1 MDKLDKR
8 HFKVKK
14 VINISDL
21 KEGDIVGTSDYVVN
35 NNEKFIQFEYIRSK
49 RSATKVEIT
58 PGIHKAIST
67 MAGLQLV
74 DAGFKN
80 DKLLESF
87 DNTKEIIEKVD
98 CFLRN
103 MDIYKELGRDD
114 VKRCM
119 LLYGPPGTG
128 KTASV
133 SVLAKKYV
141 ADGETAVLIWKTD
154 VIDADSMKDFISN
167 FEYKGVKKLFFIA
180 EDIGGVEVEDAR
192 IASKSSLL
200 SLLDNQ
206 EKTFTIPTLIIATTN
221 FPGMFL
227 ANIANRP
234 QRFDDKIKMDYPSS
248 EARKELFKFIGKDRV
263 TNEDIEYVAESKFKQ
278 FTPAHLQEIVIRSAI
293 YEQAIKKTMDDMV
306 EEIEQY
312 NKGYTDRNSVGIK

>member
-1 MDKLDKR
+1 
-8 HFKVKK
+8 
-14 VINISDL
+14 
-21 KEGDIVGTSDYVVN
+21 
-35 NNEKFIQFEYIRSK
+35 
-49 RSATKVEIT
+49 
-58 PGIHKAIST
+58 
-67 MAGLQLV
+67 
-74 DAGFKN
+74 
-80 DKLLESF
+80 
-87 DNTKEIIEKVD
+87 
-98 CFLRN
+98 
-103 MDIYKELGRDD
+103 
-114 VKRCM
+114 
-119 LLYGPPGTG
+119 
-128 KTASV
+128 V
-133 SVLAKKYV
+133 SILAKKYV

-312 NKGYTDRNSVGIK
+312 NKGYTDRNSVGIR